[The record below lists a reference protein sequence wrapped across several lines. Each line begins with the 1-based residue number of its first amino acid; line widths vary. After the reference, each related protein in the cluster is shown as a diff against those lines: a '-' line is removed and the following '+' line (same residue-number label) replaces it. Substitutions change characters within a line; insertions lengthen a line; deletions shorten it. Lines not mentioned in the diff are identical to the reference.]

1 MSDGHRLIHV
11 TIEGVALLSCEHIE
25 NLNTAVS
32 LAGGDILIVG
42 IKADTEGLLLGVSQG
57 VFVSH
62 LYFIVLHAVQT
73 SNNTQG
79 I

>member
-1 MSDGHRLIHV
+1 LSDGHRLIHV

-62 LYFIVLHAVQT
+62 LYLRVLHAVQT
-73 SNNTQG
+73 SNNT
-79 I
+79 